1 MVNTREHIINTALTL
16 FLQKSFKEVT
26 MSELVKQSGM
36 SKGAFYHYFDSKEG
50 LFREVVNTAA
60 EISHINFD
68 QIQQTTLKQFYEN
81 YLSLIQETKSE
92 STFMRIIGNSPT
104 NRIKF
109 TTLLTEAN
117 RLFPEFTD
125 VLLKLHENEL
135 NGWIKIV
142 ERAIE
147 IGEIRTKMPA
157 QHIAEIFVNISNGI
171 TKRSR
176 LYNSQIEIASR
187 TKVLWDSFYEE
198 LRT

>member
-104 NRIKF
+104 SRLKF

-125 VLLKLHENEL
+125 VLLQLHENEL
-135 NGWIKIV
+135 NGWIKVV
-142 ERAIE
+142 EQAIE
-147 IGEIRTKMPA
+147 SGEIRTKMPA

>member
-81 YLSLIQETKSE
+81 YLSLIKETKSE